1 LRRRRRGNNRNLKR
15 SHAGRKQNKLE
26 QVSITL
32 AVKSKDQLI
41 LALPT
46 PSSLFWY
53 LGKIGGGY
61 CQWCCTSL
69 TQVHKF
75 CSDQFVTHHCSS
87 SCSFTLLFCFSLGV
101 DLVLVMTWSCF
112 SHVVDRPHRRHN
124 HGCHCSGCN
133 LSLPRRPRGWCWHCS
148 SSPCPLPLRV

>member
-1 LRRRRRGNNRNLKR
+1 MRRRRRGNNRNLKR

-32 AVKSKDQLI
+32 DVQSKDQLI

-46 PSSLFWY
+46 PLSLFWY

-61 CQWCCTSL
+61 CSGVALLRQVSQVLFGPVCHSL
-69 TQVHKF
+69 LE
-75 CSDQFVTHHCSS
+75 
-87 SCSFTLLFCFSLGV
+87 SCSYTFLFCFSIGV
-101 DLVLVMTWSCF
+101 DLVLVMTWICF
-112 SHVVDRPHRRHN
+112 SHGVDRPHRRHN

-133 LSLPRRPRGWCWHCS
+133 LKRRCIFQKKICKSKKR
-148 SSPCPLPLRV
+148 